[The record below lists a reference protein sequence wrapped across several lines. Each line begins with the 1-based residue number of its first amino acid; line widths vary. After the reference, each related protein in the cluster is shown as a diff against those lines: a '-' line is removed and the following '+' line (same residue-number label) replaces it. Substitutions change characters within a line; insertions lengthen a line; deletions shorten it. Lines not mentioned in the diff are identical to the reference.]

1 MQLCGSLIDTN
12 SIILI
17 VYVCIH
23 LDFLHTQSYYLKL
36 TTVPS
41 STHHI
46 LCFFLLC
53 VFLLEDPVAL
63 ESTLALFS
71 VLKEMLLIIMFFWSC
86 LVACRILVP
95 PVGIKPVPPA
105 MEGDHQ
111 ESPLLA
117 DIPYHVK
124 EVHF

>member
-1 MQLCGSLIDTN
+1 
-12 SIILI
+12 
-17 VYVCIH
+17 
-23 LDFLHTQSYYLKL
+23 
-36 TTVPS
+36 
-41 STHHI
+41 
-46 LCFFLLC
+46 

-86 LVACRILVP
+86 QVAFGILVP
-95 PVGIKPVPPA
+95 PVGIKPGPPA